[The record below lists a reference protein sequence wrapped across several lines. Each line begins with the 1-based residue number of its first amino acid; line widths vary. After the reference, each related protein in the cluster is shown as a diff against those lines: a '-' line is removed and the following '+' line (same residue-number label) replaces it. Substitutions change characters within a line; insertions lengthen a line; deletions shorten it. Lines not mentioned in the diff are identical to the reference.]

1 MSDTDTQKEFN
12 QDYLTDKLHSVGDKL
27 GDAYGEPLLN
37 EVITRMERTVAHFNE
52 EVDVMVKTLTSR
64 TKNQRRLLASM
75 RGEDPNLI
83 DVELSDLEKKLESK
97 EKTDSNSSRSRLSSS
112 SMLFFVNSSSLI
124 FSSVII
130 SIAAYKNW
138 LGIIAL
144 FILILLNFLDYLSVP

>member
-37 EVITRMERTVAHFNE
+37 ELITRMERTVAHFNE
-52 EVDVMVKTLTSR
+52 EVDIMVKTLTSR

-97 EKTDSNSSRSRLSSS
+97 EKTESNSSIETKKEEEPKKKMFS
-112 SMLFFVNSSSLI
+112 FFR
-124 FSSVII
+124 
-130 SIAAYKNW
+130 KKKKK
-138 LGIIAL
+138 
-144 FILILLNFLDYLSVP
+144 